1 MFSLSRYFSST
12 RSGIV
17 YKYLNH
23 GTVIELIWTV
33 SPALVL
39 IAIAFPSFKLLYT
52 LDEVIDPALT
62 VKVTGQPL
70 NFDFPKNL
78 ICAPSDKGWVLELK
92 GSEFIFV
99 ISPQSFFNLNFINR
113 NVDGLKYNFYLTFF
127 V

>member
-23 GTVIELIWTV
+23 GTVIELIWTI

-62 VKVTGQPL
+62 VKVTGFSQ
-70 NFDFPKNL
+70 N
-78 ICAPSDKGWVLELK
+78 
-92 GSEFIFV
+92 
-99 ISPQSFFNLNFINR
+99 
-113 NVDGLKYNFYLTFF
+113 GLKSNILNKIKDTLTGLKSFIQQLIKKTS
-127 V
+127 